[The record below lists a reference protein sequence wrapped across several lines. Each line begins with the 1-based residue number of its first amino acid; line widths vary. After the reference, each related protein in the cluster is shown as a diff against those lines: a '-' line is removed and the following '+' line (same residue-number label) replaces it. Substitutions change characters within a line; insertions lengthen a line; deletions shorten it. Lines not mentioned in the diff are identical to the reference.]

1 MPAVDI
7 PTMIAIIVYSLIAI
21 SISGTILHT
30 LLWVKKEWRET
41 KEALL
46 DKANIKEGIK
56 AVLPEIK
63 AELETVITN
72 DAQHMVAETMEGMFV
87 TYAPRMQKAFMV
99 GAEEV
104 ARPIVQEAMD
114 AMGEGI
120 SSAIGGVITEVLRHE
135 GAQQFGKQ
143 GGIAKVTN
151 AQIKEGKKQFILK
164 AVEAKAGPM
173 VAGVVANMGLDEEFL
188 ELQESNP
195 QLAAMIVKKLT
206 EGQSSETAHPARA
219 PPSRRSGS
227 TGGSGNW

>member
-1 MPAVDI
+1 MTAVDV
-7 PTMIAIIVYSLIAI
+7 PTVIAIVVYSAIAI
-21 SISGTILHT
+21 TISATILHT
-30 LLWVKKEWRET
+30 LLWVKKEWRDT

-56 AVLPEIK
+56 AVLPEIR

-72 DAQHMVAETMEGMFV
+72 DVQHMIGETMEGMFV

-104 ARPIVQEAMD
+104 ARPIMQEAMD

-120 SSAIGGVITEVLRHE
+120 SNAIGGVITEVLRHE

-151 AQIKEGKKQFILK
+151 AQIREGKKQFILK

-195 QLAAMIVKKLT
+195 ELAAMIVKNLA
-206 EGQSSETAHPARA
+206 EGQTSGASHPARGR
-219 PPSRRSGS
+219 PSHGSGS